1 MDMMLLR
8 VLGMTEM
15 RGVVISQKNTRLT
28 TKRHG
33 FNAGAYVE
41 TPYDV
46 MSLPKVG

>member
-28 TKRHG
+28 TKKGMVLMLAR
-33 FNAGAYVE
+33 
-41 TPYDV
+41 
-46 MSLPKVG
+46 M